1 MADCAPLDPTCAV
14 QDFLSSTIGDALSK
28 LGDAVLDA
36 VGKAVASLG
45 TVWVGVGT
53 PDLTGGGG
61 SSVAPGAHAGG
72 TAGIETVLGYA
83 TWIAFGVCVLALI
96 VAATRLAVSGPEQ
109 AHQHGQRI
117 GMVLGA
123 VILVSGA
130 SGVVL
135 ALMGPAAST
144 GSPAVA
150 FLQNSLWWYA
160 AALAMLG
167 VIVGGIRMVWAER
180 AAPAKDLV
188 GGLLTLVVVTGAGV
202 TVTSLLT
209 AAADSF
215 SVWILNGALDCQL
228 NTPGGTCF
236 GGTILTLLSLTSS
249 PATGGLGVVLTILL
263 GVIAVLGALIQIL
276 LMVMRGGMLVLL
288 TGFLPVAA
296 AAALTDPNRQMLRK
310 TIAWLIAFIAY
321 KPAAAIVYATAFKL
335 VGADVFGDDGL
346 ITVITGLTMMIMA
359 LIALPALMRLI
370 VPAIGA
376 MSAGA
381 GMAPMALAGAAA
393 VLPTGAAAAGK
404 LSSGTD
410 SQAGTPGGSGSS
422 GGSGPSGSAGP
433 GATGA
438 GPAGGTGSSGT
449 SGGGGTGPAGT
460 GGGTGPGGTSGTS
473 GSSGSSGGSGP
484 SGATRSGSTG
494 AAGSSGAVGATGAG
508 SAGATGSAGASGA
521 GAAGS
526 GAATAA
532 AAGPA
537 APAVGAAQVA
547 QGAASAVTTA
557 AGAAA
562 SATESSTS
570 EGGPHGSQ

>member
-1 MADCAPLDPTCAV
+1 MADDCNGLDPTCLID
-14 QDFLSSTIGDALSK
+14 DFLASTIGDALSK

-61 SSVAPGAHAGG
+61 STVAPGAHAGG

-83 TWIAFGVCVLALI
+83 KWVAFGVCVLALI
-96 VAATRLAVSGPEQ
+96 VAATRLAISWPGQ
-109 AHQHGQRI
+109 AQQHGERI
-117 GMVLGA
+117 GIVLGA

-130 SGVVL
+130 SGIVL

-144 GSPAVA
+144 GSPTVA

-188 GGLLTLVVVTGAGV
+188 QGLLTLVVVTGAGV
-202 TVTSLLT
+202 TVVSLLT
-209 AAADSF
+209 AAADAF

-236 GGTILTLLSLTSS
+236 GGTIATLLALTST

-263 GVIAVLGALIQIL
+263 GTIAVIGSLIQIL

-296 AAALTDPNRQMLRK
+296 AASLTDPNRQMLRK
-310 TIAWLIAFIAY
+310 TIAWLLAFVCY

-335 VGADVFGDDGL
+335 VGANVFGDDGL
-346 ITVITGLTMMIMA
+346 IAVITGLTMMVMA

-381 GMAPMALAGAAA
+381 GLAPMALAAAA
-393 VLPTGAAAAGK
+393 TALPTGAAAAGK
-404 LSSGTD
+404 LLHHGAD
-410 SQAGTPGGSGSS
+410 SQSGQPGAAGSAGGA
-422 GGSGPSGSAGP
+422 GPSGSAGP
-433 GATGA
+433 GATGT

-449 SGGGGTGPAGT
+449 SGSGGGTGGTGPAG
-460 GGGTGPGGTSGTS
+460 GTGSGGSSGTS
-473 GSSGSSGGSGP
+473 AAPGP
-484 SGATRSGSTG
+484 SGASGT
-494 AAGSSGAVGATGAG
+494 AGSAGATGAG
-508 SAGATGSAGASGA
+508 SAGASGSSGAAGASG
-521 GAAGS
+521 
-526 GAATAA
+526 AA

-537 APAVGAAQVA
+537 APAVAAA
-547 QGAASAVTTA
+547 QGAMKAVTTTA
-557 AGAAA
+557 AVVA
-562 SATESSTS
+562 SATESSAS
-570 EGGPHGSQ
+570 EGGGPGGSQ